1 MGNDWLAYCK
11 SFIPQIKARHKQM
24 LGRDCDLEH
33 PRRLTDK
40 LEWLKVYD
48 SNFLKTYCSDK
59 ITARKYVAAKL
70 GKDISIPL
78 LGIYDNFDAIDFSK
92 LPKDYVIKTNHGS
105 HTNIIVRG
113 GKIDKNLAK
122 RKFDEWLAK
131 DWSWWGYELHYKPIP
146 RKILI
151 EKFVSD
157 GHPDLTDYKFL
168 CFNGVPTYCQVISDR
183 HGRNKRLNYM
193 TRDWTP
199 ALNISRTDF
208 PANYSFIDPPPA
220 SIDIMWKYA
229 EKLSED
235 FKFVRVDFYEIANK
249 CYFGELTFIPAAA
262 YIKFT
267 DDSVDYALGKML
279 ELT

>member
-1 MGNDWLAYCK
+1 M
-11 SFIPQIKARHKQM
+11 
-24 LGRDCDLEH
+24 
-33 PRRLTDK
+33 
-40 LEWLKVYD
+40 EWLKVYD

-78 LGIYDNFDAIDFSK
+78 LGIYDNFGAIDFSK

-113 GKIDKNLAK
+113 GKIDKNVAK

-199 ALNISRTDF
+199 ALNISQTDF

>member
-59 ITARKYVAAKL
+59 ITARKYVVAKL

-113 GKIDKNLAK
+113 GKIDKNVAK